1 MEAIIG
7 ENRFSMG
14 YDCLMVESVAKL
26 NKSKSTKLSLYAYYE
41 EKEMVEALKLMSLGE
56 AGDIIIC
63 KSQRYYWM
71 LEDAKIVR
79 ISREYKERRI
89 EAKIELAYS
98 CATGTTS
105 LQLIKRN
112 SALKKLLS

>member
-7 ENRFSMG
+7 ENRFGMG
-14 YDCLMVESVAKL
+14 YDCLMVESIAKL
-26 NKSKSTKLSLYAYYE
+26 NKSKSTKISIYAYYE
-41 EKEMVEALKLMSLGE
+41 EKEMVEALKQMSLGE

-63 KSQRYYWM
+63 KAQRYYWM
-71 LEDAKIVR
+71 LEDARIDR
-79 ISREYKERRI
+79 ISREYKERYIEARI
-89 EAKIELAYS
+89 ELTYASA
-98 CATGTTS
+98 AGTTS